1 MLSTR
6 FSYLK
11 IDHLIK
17 RIGINMVNCIHKFGG
32 SSLSSSDRYQ
42 SVAKIIITHTQ
53 PGDCVVVSAAGK
65 TTDTLVLL
73 WQSYQKQ
80 DTQAVADIILQL
92 NNHQSDLIDQ
102 LLEAD
107 LKRIA
112 LKTLSIELSYIAERA
127 QAEQLKEAALLAHG
141 ELWSARLLAT
151 YLQQLNIEACAQ
163 DARTLFTLSDGELM
177 HAKNVQQCGQL
188 ILPNKINVVTGF
200 IAADIKGETVT
211 LGRNGSDY
219 SATLLANYCNA
230 KQVCIWTDTQGVFST
245 DPRKVQKAIKYGKIC
260 RGQANLLARLGNPV
274 LHAKTLSPLKNT
286 DIKLAVRSSFDVQA
300 SPTDI
305 VKEGAAKKKRFITTL
320 QNVDLLMVEGLS
332 EGEVA
337 SVSQLI
343 QHSLHHFNHNGEV
356 YLVVP
361 AAQTYLV
368 INYFA
373 GRANI
378 SESNLNG
385 CAIVAPE
392 QDVNTLSLQ
401 ALDLLK
407 LHSIKPRFVH
417 QDTEYALL
425 LTDQFIDSDIQSAL
439 HDKLINK
446 GQEIAIIV
454 AGLGNVGDAFIKQLS
469 AQFER
474 LSDDFSIKLVALVRS
489 QEMLFNPSGVN
500 PQTWKK
506 QWKLE
511 AKKYQSSDLLNA
523 ISELDYEHKVVID
536 ITASEQFS
544 QLYTGFVQSDCH
556 LISANKYAGT
566 APTLWYQT
574 LRNNLAERNLYWR
587 YNTSVG
593 AGLPINFAL
602 ADLQNSGDKIT
613 RIEGVFSGTLS
624 WLCSKYDGSTAFS
637 ELVLEAQE
645 MGFTE
650 PDPREDLSG
659 RDMQRKL
666 LILARELG
674 VELELDDISLSALMP
689 DELALGSWDDFLNKK
704 VQLDAFIEEHAAAA
718 KAKNSVLR
726 YTGLLEI
733 TNDKVIAKVGI
744 AYVPNGNALVNLTPG
759 DNIFVINSKWYND
772 NALVIQGPGAGREVT
787 AAGIHSDLYWLVQN
801 LYQPA

>member
-1 MLSTR
+1 MLSAR

-73 WQSYQKQ
+73 WQSYQKE
-80 DTQAVADIILQL
+80 DTQAVADILLQL
-92 NNHQSDLIDQ
+92 NNHQSDLIEQ

-112 LKTLSIELSYIAERA
+112 LKTLSIELSYIAELA

-286 DIKLAVRSSFDVQA
+286 NIKLAVRSSFDVQA
-300 SPTDI
+300 SPTHI
-305 VKEGAAKKKRFITTL
+305 VKEGLAKKKRFITTL
-320 QNVDLLMVEGLS
+320 QNVDLLTVEGLS

-356 YLVVP
+356 FLVVP
-361 AAQTYLV
+361 AAQTYQV

-385 CAIVAPE
+385 CAVVAPE
-392 QDVNTLSLQ
+392 QNISTLKLQ
-401 ALDLLK
+401 ALEVLAEQT
-407 LHSIKPRFVH
+407 IKPRFVH
-417 QDTEYALL
+417 QDNGYVLL
-425 LTDQFIDSDIQSAL
+425 LTDQFIDSDVQSTL
-439 HDKLINK
+439 HDKLVNK

-454 AGLGNVGDAFIKQLS
+454 AGLGNVGEVFIHQL
-469 AQFER
+469 ADQFER
-474 LSDDFSIKLVALVRS
+474 LSGDFSIKLVALVRS
-489 QEMLFNPSGVN
+489 QEMLFNLSGVN

-506 QWKLE
+506 QWQLE
-511 AKKYQSSDLLNA
+511 AIKYQSNDLLNA
-523 ISELDYEHKVVID
+523 INELDYEHKVVID

-544 QLYTGFVQSDCH
+544 QLYTGFVQSGCH

-574 LRNNLAERNLYWR
+574 LRNNLAERNLHWR

-689 DELALGSWDDFLNKK
+689 DELTLGNWDDFLNKK
-704 VQLDAFIEEHAAAA
+704 AQLDAFIEEHAAAA

-801 LYQPA
+801 LK

>member
-1 MLSTR
+1 
-6 FSYLK
+6 
-11 IDHLIK
+11 
-17 RIGINMVNCIHKFGG
+17 MVNCIHKFGG

-73 WQSYQKQ
+73 WQSYQKE
-80 DTQAVADIILQL
+80 DTQAVADILLQL
-92 NNHQSDLIDQ
+92 NNHQSDLIEQ

-112 LKTLSIELSYIAERA
+112 LKTLSIELSYIAELA

-286 DIKLAVRSSFDVQA
+286 NIKLAVRSSFDVQA
-300 SPTDI
+300 SPTHI
-305 VKEGAAKKKRFITTL
+305 VKEGLAKKKRFITTL
-320 QNVDLLMVEGLS
+320 QNVDLLTVEGLS

-356 YLVVP
+356 FLVVP
-361 AAQTYLV
+361 AAQTYQV

-385 CAIVAPE
+385 CAVVAPE
-392 QDVNTLSLQ
+392 QNISTLKLQ
-401 ALDLLK
+401 ALEVLAEQT
-407 LHSIKPRFVH
+407 IKPRFVH
-417 QDTEYALL
+417 QDNGYVLL
-425 LTDQFIDSDIQSAL
+425 LTDQFIDSDVQSTL
-439 HDKLINK
+439 HDKLVNK

-454 AGLGNVGDAFIKQLS
+454 AGLGNVGEVFIHQL
-469 AQFER
+469 ADQFER
-474 LSDDFSIKLVALVRS
+474 LSGDFSIKLVALVRS
-489 QEMLFNPSGVN
+489 QEMLFNLSGVN

-506 QWKLE
+506 QWQLE
-511 AKKYQSSDLLNA
+511 AIKYQSNDLLNA
-523 ISELDYEHKVVID
+523 INELDYEHKVVID

-544 QLYTGFVQSDCH
+544 QLYTGFVQSGCH

-574 LRNNLAERNLYWR
+574 LRNNLAERNLHWR

-689 DELALGSWDDFLNKK
+689 DELTLGNWDDFLNKK
-704 VQLDAFIEEHAAAA
+704 AQLDAFIEEHAAAA

-801 LYQPA
+801 LK

>member
-1 MLSTR
+1 
-6 FSYLK
+6 
-11 IDHLIK
+11 
-17 RIGINMVNCIHKFGG
+17 MVNCVHKFGG
-32 SSLSSSDRYQ
+32 SSLSSSERYQ
-42 SVAKIIITHTQ
+42 SVAKIIIGHTQ

-65 TTDTLVLL
+65 TTDTLVSL
-73 WQSYQKQ
+73 WQSYQQQ
-80 DTQAVADIILQL
+80 DTQAVADILLQL
-92 NNHQSDLIDQ
+92 NNHQSDLIEQ
-102 LLEAD
+102 LLNAD
-107 LKRIA
+107 LKRSALNNLLTELNVIA
-112 LKTLSIELSYIAERA
+112 NLA
-127 QAEQLKEAALLAHG
+127 QSEQLKEAQLLAHG
-141 ELWSARLLAT
+141 ELWSARLLAA
-151 YLQQLNIEACAQ
+151 YLQQLNVDACAH
-163 DARTLFTLSDGELM
+163 DARTLFTLNTGELL
-177 HAKNVQQCGQL
+177 HTQNKQQCSDL
-188 ILPNKINVVTGF
+188 INHNKINVVTGF
-200 IAADIKGETVT
+200 IAANTGGDTVT

-245 DPRKVQKAIKYGKIC
+245 DPRKVKKAIKYTKVC
-260 RGQANLLARLGNPV
+260 RAQANLLARLGNPV

-286 DIKLAVRSSFDVQA
+286 NIKLAVRSSFDVQA
-300 SPTDI
+300 SPTHI
-305 VKEGAAKKKRFITTL
+305 VKAGSAKQKRFITTL
-320 QNVDLLMVEGLS
+320 QNVDLLTVEGLS

-343 QHSLHHFNHNGEV
+343 QHSLHHFNHNGEI

-361 AAQTYLV
+361 AGHTYQV

-378 SESNLNG
+378 SESNLQG

-392 QDVNTLSLQ
+392 QDISALQYQ
-401 ALDLLK
+401 ALEVLTA
-407 LHSIKPRFVH
+407 HAIQPRFIH
-417 QDTEYALL
+417 QDKGYVLL
-425 LTDQFIDSDIQSAL
+425 LTDQFIDSDVQSVL

-454 AGLGNVGDAFIKQLS
+454 AGLGNVGEVFIQQL
-469 AQFER
+469 ADQFER
-474 LSDDFSIKLVALVRS
+474 LSGDFSIKLVALVRS
-489 QEMLFNPSGVN
+489 KKMLFNASGIN
-500 PQTWKK
+500 LQTWQT
-506 QWKLE
+506 QWQLE
-511 AKKYQSSDLLNA
+511 ASQYQNSELLDA

-544 QLYTGFVQSDCH
+544 QLYPRFVDSDCH

-566 APTLWYQT
+566 APVLWYQA

-624 WLCSKYDGSTAFS
+624 WLCSKYDGTVTFS
-637 ELVLEAQE
+637 ELVLEAQK

-674 VELELDDISLSALMP
+674 LELELDDISLSALMP
-689 DELALGSWDDFLNKK
+689 DELAHGSWDGFINKRA
-704 VQLDAFIEEHAAAA
+704 QLDTFIEQHAAAA

-726 YTGLLEI
+726 YTGLLEV
-733 TNDKVIAKVGI
+733 THDKVIAKVGI
-744 AYVPNGNALVNLTPG
+744 AYVANGDALANLTPG
-759 DNIFVINSKWYND
+759 DNIFVINSQWYSD
-772 NALVIQGPGAGREVT
+772 NALVIQGPGAGKEVT
-787 AAGIHSDLYWLVQN
+787 AAGVHSDLYWLVQN
-801 LYQPA
+801 LK